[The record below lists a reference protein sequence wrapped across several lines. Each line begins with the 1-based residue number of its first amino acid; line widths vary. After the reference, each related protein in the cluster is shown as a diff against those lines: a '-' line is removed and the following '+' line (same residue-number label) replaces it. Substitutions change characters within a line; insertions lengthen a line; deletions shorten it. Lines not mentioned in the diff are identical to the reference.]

1 MATINKKT
9 FIEKFSTNN
18 GISKADAEKLISS
31 FSSLISELIK
41 DGNKVQVPG
50 VGVFVIKDKKAR
62 IARNPK
68 TGEKVNVPAKRVVK
82 VSKIEVEIL

>member
-9 FIEKFSTNN
+9 FIEKFSANN
-18 GISKADAEKLISS
+18 GISKAEAEKLISS

-68 TGEKVNVPAKRVVK
+68 TGEKVDVPAKRVVK